1 VHKHSKHTS
10 LALVPRST
18 CRGGIALLLQ
28 CVTVCCSVL
37 QCVAVCCSVLQ
48 CVAVCCR
55 ALQCVAAKPDRST
68 QCTSTQNPHIPRQYH
83 TARVNGGASL
93 MCSVLQSVAVC
104 CSALQC
110 VTLYCHVWWQ
120 CIAVHLIAPNR
131 ARALSTRAAAR
142 ARRSRRCRY
151 TRRLSGLDRLC
162 CCGQWNRRNCKNSQ
176 KMSFLFN
183 VLYEITILQSFENL
197 YLVAAPVA
205 RHILRHISPQEQEMA
220 AWQAELAPFVI

>member
-1 VHKHSKHTS
+1 M
-10 LALVPRST
+10 
-18 CRGGIALLLQ
+18 
-28 CVTVCCSVL
+28 
-37 QCVAVCCSVLQ
+37 
-48 CVAVCCR
+48 
-55 ALQCVAAKPDRST
+55 LQCVAAKPDRST
-68 QCTSTQNPHIPRQYH
+68 QCTNTQNPHIPRQYH

-110 VTLYCHVWWQ
+110 ITLYCRVSQ

-142 ARRSRRCRY
+142 ARRSRRRRH
-151 TRRLSGLDRLC
+151 TRRFSGLDRLC
-162 CCGQWNRRNCKNSQ
+162 CCRQRNRRNCQNSQ
-176 KMSFLFN
+176 KMSFLLN

-205 RHILRHISPQEQEMA
+205 RHISRHISPQEQEMA
-220 AWQAELAPFVI
+220 PRQAELAPFVI